1 VDIDWEWMRNR
12 HQHMT
17 TTTEHKPQRPKRPKR
32 RFDEEFRRDAI
43 ALVKSTGKPLG
54 EIAAQL
60 GITHWNLR
68 DWMKRERREGQAGAA
83 STQEMQRVIAR
94 LQRENESLQA
104 QCDVLKKAMGIL
116 STPSRNASHS

>member
-1 VDIDWEWMRNR
+1 
-12 HQHMT
+12 MT
-17 TTTEHKPQRPKRPKR
+17 PTTEHKPQRPKRPKR
-32 RFDEEFRRDAI
+32 RFDEQFRPDAI
-43 ALVKSTGKPLG
+43 ALVKSTGQPLG

-68 DWMKRERREGQAGAA
+68 DWMKRERREGKAAAA
-83 STQEMQRVIAR
+83 SSQEMQRVIAR

-116 STPSRNASHS
+116 STPNRNASPS